1 MELKQ
6 IYAELVKSV
15 VIFVT
20 LYLPAMMIESSYD
33 FQKWSSYT
41 QIIFA
46 FLYTYILVL
55 IFDYNENTRITINKK
70 FVKLL
75 EKGYIRVKFLVK
87 KLKPWR

>member
-33 FQKWSSYT
+33 FQQWSSYT

-70 FVKLL
+70 FVKFLK
-75 EKGYIRVKFLVK
+75 KGYIRVKFLAK